1 MPNKK
6 YYHPKTAGFIFVIIF
21 AILFFIYGF
30 NHILFL
36 RPQSIHQWRQCD
48 CLSFTQTYYQD
59 GNHFFEPKV
68 LYLGEDG
75 TGKTATDFPVIYYLI
90 AKLWKIFGKH
100 EFIYRAFVLILSFF
114 GLFSLFKMS
123 EDILKDSFL
132 ALWISFILFSS
143 PMLVYYANN
152 FLMNVPAFSIA
163 LVALYYFYLFY
174 KYSVNKYLYIS
185 MLFYSLAGLIKI
197 PALTS
202 FVAIIGLLLFE
213 QLKILKTEKK
223 IFFDLKR
230 QLPALLLV
238 IILVSSWYLYAA
250 YYNEQ
255 HNRGMFLI
263 GILPIWMDDVARF
276 KHIIDNVQILW
287 IDSYQSITIQVIA
300 VIMFVFIII
309 LKKYSQKHLWLMS
322 IFLSFGFISF
332 IILWFDVFDNHD
344 YYLINQ
350 LIFMISIF
358 ITFFFTLKQFNM
370 KIFNSII
377 FRFVLFILLII
388 NVLHCKKVIKLRYYG
403 WPNQYHLNVTKPL
416 ETITPYLRSI
426 GIQYNDTVL
435 FIQDPSLNISLYL
448 MEQKG
453 YTNFASR
460 LKDSSF
466 IREKIELG
474 AKYLFV
480 NDTLFL
486 QKPELKPFTE
496 QKIGKYKNITIFKL

>member
-1 MPNKK
+1 MSSKK
-6 YYHPKTAGFIFVIIF
+6 YYHPKIAGFIFVSVF
-21 AILFFIYGF
+21 TILFFIYDF
-30 NHILFL
+30 DDILL
-36 RPQSIHQWRQCD
+36 MRPQSIHQWRQCD
-48 CLSFTQTYYQD
+48 CLSFTQTYYKD
-59 GNHFFEPKV
+59 GNNFFEPKV
-68 LYLGEDG
+68 LYLGTDN
-75 TGKTATDFPVIYYLI
+75 TGKTATEFPIIYYTI
-90 AKLWKIFGKH
+90 AQIWKIFGKH

-185 MLFYSLAGLIKI
+185 VLFYSLAGLIKI

-230 QLPALLLV
+230 QFPALLLV
-238 IILVSSWYLYAA
+238 IILVGSWYLYAA

-255 HNRGMFLI
+255 YNSGMFLI
-263 GILPIWMDDVARF
+263 GILPIWMDDLARI
-276 KHIIDNVQILW
+276 KHIIDNIQILW
-287 IDSYQSITIQVIA
+287 IDSYQSSIIQVVAI
-300 VIMFVFIII
+300 IMYLFIII
-309 LKKYSQKHLWLMS
+309 LKKYNQKHLWLIS

-358 ITFFFTLKQFNM
+358 ITFFFALKQYNL
-370 KIFNSII
+370 KIFNSTI
-377 FRFVLFILLII
+377 FRFTLFILLII
-388 NVLHCKKVIKLRYYG
+388 NIIHCKKVIKLRYNG

-426 GIQYNDTVL
+426 GIKYKDTVL
-435 FIQDPSLNISLYL
+435 FIQDPSVMSGI
-448 MEQKG
+448 K
-453 YTNFASR
+453 
-460 LKDSSF
+460 
-466 IREKIELG
+466 
-474 AKYLFV
+474 
-480 NDTLFL
+480 
-486 QKPELKPFTE
+486 
-496 QKIGKYKNITIFKL
+496 